1 MEGLV
6 WKLTKSN
13 WVLHAEVRRAMQS
26 VKREHFVS
34 KENAL
39 LAYDD
44 RPLPIGHGQTISA
57 PHVHALALEVA
68 RETLARE
75 TTSPLR
81 PTVDAWI
88 LDVGSGSGYLTGAFA
103 ALLKEMNI
111 KGHVVGIERCKPLA
125 DQSKENLANAGC
137 AALLRSGAI
146 SIHCRSA
153 FSYTSD
159 HLFDFIHVGAAANE
173 LPQNLVGLLRD
184 GGRLLLPIGPNDK
197 GGVQEMSL
205 VTKQGS
211 SVEIKGLL
219 QVRYVPLVDDAQ

>member
-6 WKLTKSN
+6 WKLTKSK
-13 WVLHAEVRRAMQS
+13 WVSTAEVQRAMQS
-26 VKREHFVS
+26 LKREHFVS

-184 GGRLLLPIGPNDK
+184 GGRLLLPIGPNDE

-219 QVRYVPLVDDAQ
+219 QVRYVPLVEDEP